1 MELIGISRYSMHIRF
16 IRHSVL
22 SRGGDKMVL
31 AHAGYLAER
40 GHDVTIVTNTVD
52 TVFPINPKINIIPM
66 PMKGKL
72 GTVLFCLL
80 IKQSGSLLIADI
92 IVLAVILALR
102 NGKRVIYFAQ
112 DYDESYYRSS
122 AFKMLIRCIYFCGL
136 TVMKISTIAVS
147 EKLASRLSVKFNA
160 AVNLVANGVDNG
172 TFFPEPDPALLQEKE
187 DRKAI
192 LLFSRKDRRK
202 GFDLA
207 RIVVAKLAQLRSAP
221 FEVWTVGEPAEGM
234 FPGIRHRHFGYADE
248 KKLRT
253 LFSSADVFLY
263 PSRHEGFGLMV
274 MESFACRCPV
284 VTTEA
289 VPFAENGINA
299 LVSMIGDSD
308 ALASHLH
315 ALLDSDT
322 LRNKIIDQAR
332 VYATANS
339 MQKSHSLFE
348 QTLVQLCS
356 PQTLMSDAC

>member
-1 MELIGISRYSMHIRF
+1 MDLIGTPRYFMNIRF

-22 SRGGDKMVL
+22 SRGGDKIVL

-40 GHDVTIVTNTVD
+40 GHDVAIVTNKID
-52 TVFPINPKINIIPM
+52 TVFPINPKIKTIPM
-66 PMKGKL
+66 PLKGKL
-72 GTVLFCLL
+72 GTLLYCLL
-80 IKQSGSLLIADI
+80 KKQSRSLLIADI
-92 IVLAVILALR
+92 IVLAVMLALR
-102 NGKRVIYFAQ
+102 NGKRVVYFAQ

-122 AFKMLIRCIYFCGL
+122 AFKMLIRCIYFFGL
-136 TVMKISTIAVS
+136 TVVKIPTIAVS
-147 EKLASRLSVKFNA
+147 EKLAIRLSVKFNA
-160 AVNLVANGVDNG
+160 AVNLVANGVDIS
-172 TFFPEPDPALLQEKE
+172 TFFPETDPALLQEKE

-192 LLFSRKDRRK
+192 LLLSRKDRRK

-207 RIVVAKLAQLRSAP
+207 CIAVAKLAQLRSAP
-221 FEVWTVGEPAEGM
+221 FEVWTVGEPAAGM

-299 LVSMIGDSD
+299 LVSMIEDPD
-308 ALASHLH
+308 ALASHAH

-322 LRNKIIDQAR
+322 LRKKIIDQAS

-339 MQKSHSLFE
+339 MQKSHNLFE
-348 QTLVQLCS
+348 QTLVQLYS
-356 PQTLMSDAC
+356 PQMLMSDAC